1 MEIKNVGMIL
11 KTMAIV
17 LLILGVIGS
26 FFIFA
31 ALGDI
36 LYRNGLL
43 RFFILLYSIL
53 ISVITWLLMYGF
65 GQLIED
71 TGKIKEQLSV
81 QSANLSDSGQKSAP
95 SAFKPMYPNAVKNS
109 TGAPAKK
116 EEDWTCSCGRINSPV
131 VSTCACGRKKSDS
144 Q

>member
-31 ALGDI
+31 ALDDI

-43 RFFILLYSIL
+43 RFFT
-53 ISVITWLLMYGF
+53 VIQHFNFRNHMVTYVWLW
-65 GQLIED
+65 
-71 TGKIKEQLSV
+71 
-81 QSANLSDSGQKSAP
+81 
-95 SAFKPMYPNAVKNS
+95 AV
-109 TGAPAKK
+109 
-116 EEDWTCSCGRINSPV
+116 D
-131 VSTCACGRKKSDS
+131 
-144 Q
+144 